1 MDANNRWLE
10 DVDQIGQ
17 TFVSYFEAL
26 FTVSRPKVEQEMID
40 VVHSKVT
47 ERMNTTLT
55 QDFRVMEVE
64 KALKQMHPLTAPG
77 PDGMPSLFYYHF

>member
-26 FTVSRPKVEQEMID
+26 FTTSRSKVEQEMID

-55 QDFRVMEVE
+55 QDFHVMEVE
-64 KALKQMHPLTAPG
+64 KALK
-77 PDGMPSLFYYHF
+77 